1 MKTASEFAKDY
12 IHGLKGV
19 LDRLPLKPV
28 EEIIQAIEQA
38 QNERRQVFVIG
49 NGGSAATASHMMNDL
64 CKGTLGHKGD
74 APWPRLR
81 VIALTDN
88 VSLMTA
94 WANDTDYDRIFSE
107 PLKNLAQRG
116 DLLIAISASGN
127 SPNIIAAVEAAKH
140 LGVKVIVLAGFGG
153 GKLSKMADVSFVVAS
168 DEYGPVED
176 AHMILDHIITGY
188 LYEKLKETHSR

>member
-12 IHGLKGV
+12 IHGLKQV
-19 LDRLPLKPV
+19 LDRLPLDV
-28 EEIIQAIEQA
+28 IDDVIRAIEQA

-94 WANDTDYDRIFSE
+94 WANDVDYTRVFSE
-107 PLKNLAQRG
+107 PLRNPATFSLRFRRR
-116 DLLIAISASGN
+116 AIRPTSSRR
-127 SPNIIAAVEAAKH
+127 
-140 LGVKVIVLAGFGG
+140 
-153 GKLSKMADVSFVVAS
+153 SKQQ
-168 DEYGPVED
+168 
-176 AHMILDHIITGY
+176 
-188 LYEKLKETHSR
+188 SRSV